1 MEHQPSGGPQPGGS
15 TEHPDSAARAL
26 RVQILATEHWSLLA
40 TRSLSWNE
48 SFARASMFLTLLSG
62 ATVALAL
69 VAQATAFGEGF
80 AVFALLILPVVLFI
94 GLATYVRLLEINNED
109 YVWVRGMNRLRGAYL
124 EIDPGIADYF
134 ITGSSEDAEAIFRT
148 FGSMPGEATSLDTGL
163 FHGFVTTPITIAFVD
178 AMLAAVLTAIVV
190 VELSSTMLPAA
201 GIGVLTFLVVGAALA
216 YFGYRSQAMAHLY
229 ADSPASQDET
239 APKNQ

>member
-1 MEHQPSGGPQPGGS
+1 
-15 TEHPDSAARAL
+15 
-26 RVQILATEHWSLLA
+26 
-40 TRSLSWNE
+40 
-48 SFARASMFLTLLSG
+48 
-62 ATVALAL
+62 
-69 VAQATAFGEGF
+69 
-80 AVFALLILPVVLFI
+80 
-94 GLATYVRLLEINNED
+94 
-109 YVWVRGMNRLRGAYL
+109 VRGMNRLRGAYL